1 LRHWRR
7 REEEEEE
14 EEDEEERRRRWRRRM
29 RGRMSS
35 FVRFA
40 TYEHN
45 HCVMTITIAS

>member
-1 LRHWRR
+1 M
-7 REEEEEE
+7 
-14 EEDEEERRRRWRRRM
+14 RRRM
-29 RGRMSS
+29 RRKKEDEDGRRGGGA